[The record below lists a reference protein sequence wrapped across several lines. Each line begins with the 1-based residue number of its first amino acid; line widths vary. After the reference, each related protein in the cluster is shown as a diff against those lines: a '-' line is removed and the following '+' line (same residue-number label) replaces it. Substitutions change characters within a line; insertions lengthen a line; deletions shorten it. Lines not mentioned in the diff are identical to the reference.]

1 MKMLFFI
8 DGDNNIT
15 TGLNGIQH
23 LTEEDTVLVFHS
35 QGMALSKIRA
45 RCATSRAK
53 VSFIES
59 VKDGKNSVDFQIV
72 AELGVR
78 IGKNEVQFAYI
89 ISQDQGYVPSI
100 TMLKK
105 CYGDLFCEIG
115 LADSIESCL
124 NLTFLLR
131 TRTRLEL
138 YTSLCREYGDAK
150 GDLVFK
156 HLKELFEMPEVN
168 YAPAAEP
175 IEEPLP
181 APAEETAEEPAPE
194 TVTEEIAEP
203 EPEPVPDDEEKEP
216 EPAPAPVVPE
226 EGKTE
231 PMEEPVPAE
240 PEEVKE
246 EPVKTDVP
254 EIPEAVKSEPAEVPA
269 PAPAEESKEEPKP
282 EPKAESKPFMTVPK
296 TFVVASGAVIP
307 GGAISSAEKKIP
319 ETAKAE
325 TPKPEEAKPVKKPQP
340 KKSAVKTE
348 PKSEAKPAEKT
359 AEAPAAEPVKA
370 EEKTENKEA
379 APEKPAKTSRRRSS
393 AKKKADEGSAPA
405 AETEAAAPAAEPAP
419 VKEADKPAEAP
430 KAEEPAP
437 ETAAK
442 DAPVSDAAP
451 AVRNHTMKLY
461 AAPFEKILAGKKS
474 VEIRCNDTKR
484 QKLRVGD
491 TITFEKQ
498 TNEGGT
504 LTVRVTSL
512 DTYPTFEEL
521 IEAKGLTVL
530 GCEPEDTPESCLK
543 KLLRI
548 YGKRQVQTYG
558 AVAIGIELI
567 P

>member
-1 MKMLFFI
+1 MKMLFLI

-45 RCATSRAK
+45 RCATSKAK
-53 VSFIES
+53 ISFIES

-89 ISQDQGYVPSI
+89 ISQDQGYVPSV

-115 LADSIESCL
+115 LADSIENCL

-131 TRTRLEL
+131 TRNRLEL

-150 GDLVFK
+150 GDLVFN

-168 YAPAAEP
+168 FASTPIAEIIP
-175 IEEPLP
+175 EAIPEPVTSP
-181 APAEETAEEPAPE
+181 EPVNQKPE
-194 TVTEEIAEP
+194 PVLLSEQMTEAEP
-203 EPEPVPDDEEKEP
+203 ERKTCSADEETVPEPTEEKPEPVE
-216 EPAPAPVVPE
+216 APASAP
-226 EGKTE
+226 
-231 PMEEPVPAE
+231 
-240 PEEVKE
+240 
-246 EPVKTDVP
+246 
-254 EIPEAVKSEPAEVPA
+254 IVKSEEEPKPA
-269 PAPAEESKEEPKP
+269 PKEEPKA
-282 EPKAESKPFMTVPK
+282 EPNSEQKPFMTAPK

-307 GGAISSAEKKIP
+307 GGAISSAVKKEPENAVAAEAPKAAEEKRVIKQQPKKTAVKPDNKPAENEAPASQPVKTEEEP
-319 ETAKAE
+319 EHKEMASE
-325 TPKPEEAKPVKKPQP
+325 KPVK
-340 KKSAVKTE
+340 
-348 PKSEAKPAEKT
+348 PA
-359 AEAPAAEPVKA
+359 
-370 EEKTENKEA
+370 
-379 APEKPAKTSRRRSS
+379 RRRSS
-393 AKKKADEGSAPA
+393 AKKK
-405 AETEAAAPAAEPAP
+405 TEAAAPAVPAP
-419 VKEADKPAEAP
+419 EVPDAFPEPVNETDKPAEAP
-430 KAEEPAP
+430 EAGSPSP
-437 ETAAK
+437 ETIPAE
-442 DAPVSDAAP
+442 AAP
-451 AVRNHTMKLY
+451 AESAAAVRNHTMKLY

-484 QKLRVGD
+484 QKLHVGD

-530 GCEPEDTPESCLK
+530 GCEPEDSPESCLK